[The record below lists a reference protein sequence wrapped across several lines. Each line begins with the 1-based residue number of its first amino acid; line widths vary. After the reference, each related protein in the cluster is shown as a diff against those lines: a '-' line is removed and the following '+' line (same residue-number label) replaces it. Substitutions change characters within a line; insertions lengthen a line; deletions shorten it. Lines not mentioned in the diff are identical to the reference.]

1 MQIVARRGNR
11 AMTERSLHK
20 MDRGAAL
27 QAVRGVRVPQPVG
40 RNGCRQAR
48 TLGRGLHD
56 PMDLAGVEGTGYG
69 INVERAY
76 SPVR

>member
-1 MQIVARRGNR
+1 MKIAARGGNGR
-11 AMTERSLHK
+11 MAERSPYP

-27 QAVRGVRVPQPVG
+27 QAVAGVHVPQPVG
-40 RNGCRQAR
+40 RNGRRQAR
-48 TLGRGLHD
+48 TLRRGLHD